1 MTQSDELSFCTN
13 LIILIVCILCIAS
26 REIDENGM
34 DSYDRSTGLAG
45 EGVTRGSL
53 GIIYTEGKYDFWKNM
68 IDHNPFYG

>member
-1 MTQSDELSFCTN
+1 MSDELSFCTN

-53 GIIYTEGKYDFWKNM
+53 GIIYTEGKYDLWKNM

>member
-1 MTQSDELSFCTN
+1 
-13 LIILIVCILCIAS
+13 
-26 REIDENGM
+26 M
-34 DSYDRSTGLAG
+34 DSYDRRTGIAG